1 MNIYLVGLVALIYVG
16 TAVDLYL
23 KHDQGL
29 ALMFLSYAVAN
40 VGLIMSMRGI

>member
-1 MNIYLVGLVALIYVG
+1 MNIYLIGLVALIYLG

-29 ALMFLSYAVAN
+29 AIMFLSYAVAN